1 MYKNFI
7 ILIVTILTLFISTL
21 FSMDTITLNMAFF
34 YLFAVNGI
42 LFGSMGMAFSIPD
55 KETNVLFPVFGMIM
69 FVGLGIFCKVYIPA
83 LYFSDLVKQ

>member
-34 YLFAVNGI
+34 YLLAIHGV
-42 LFGSMGMAFSIPD
+42 LFSSIGMAFGISDKDSSPVIPFLGLIIFA
-55 KETNVLFPVFGMIM
+55 VLGF
-69 FVGLGIFCKVYIPA
+69 LCKTYLPA
-83 LYFSDLVKQ
+83 IHFSDLVK

>member
-21 FSMDTITLNMAFF
+21 FSMDIITLNMAFF
-34 YLFAVNGI
+34 YLLAVNGI